1 MTDLQLED
9 VKKTIRAA
17 FKNQFGF
24 APSTNSIAV
33 LEGSYDHEHED
44 GCTWFELIFS
54 VGGKSWYHSTGT
66 GELKRTEWMDQPKRS
81 EVERQPRDGRP
92 ALMMA
97 DRKEKGGRPYQE
109 RTATN

>member
-24 APSTNSIAV
+24 APSANAIAV

-44 GCTWFELIFS
+44 RCTWFELTFS
-54 VGGKSWYHSTGT
+54 VCGKSWYHSTRT
-66 GELKRTEWMDQPKRS
+66 GELKRVEWMDQPKRS
-81 EVERQPRDGRP
+81 TSERQPWDGRP

-97 DRKEKGGRPYQE
+97 DQEGGKKYEKSI
-109 RTATN
+109 